1 LTLLY
6 NFVLKYAIRRVQINQ
21 DGLKLDGTYQHL
33 VYAADVNIMGRSV
46 HTIKINTDAFVVI
59 VRRLD

>member
-1 LTLLY
+1 MTLLY

-21 DGLKLDGTYQHL
+21 DGLKLDGIYQHL

-46 HTIKINTDAFVVI
+46 YTIKKNTDAFVVL
-59 VRRLD
+59 VRRLG